1 MRKPTHRSSMG
12 EYMKHTDSVKEATK
26 NVWGANP
33 AGWTH
38 AQDEKPGTQAFF
50 EKVLKER
57 FGKEHDFL
65 PELVRYQDYK
75 GKRVLEIGCGAGY
88 DAYMFCKQGAD
99 YTGIDIVPENIE
111 RTKKHLSFYNLQ
123 ANILEMDAEYLT
135 FDKKFDLVYSF
146 GVLHHIPNID
156 GVLQSIKNNLTDD
169 GEIWIALYN
178 KYSVFYM
185 LYLWLSDHILRGG
198 FLKESF
204 QQRLARI
211 EFTTSEDMP
220 YVKVYTRRTVKKLLT
235 KHGFSVSEIF
245 VRKLTMDD
253 FPRVRFIENYYKYV
267 PQSFLSFL
275 AKRWGWY
282 LCIRAKKA

>member
-1 MRKPTHRSSMG
+1 
-12 EYMKHTDSVKEATK
+12 MKHTDSIKEATK
-26 NVWGANP
+26 NVWGASP
-33 AGWTH
+33 AGTLH

-88 DAYMFCKQGAD
+88 DAYMFCKQGAE

-123 ANILEMDAEYLT
+123 ATILEMDAEHLA
-135 FDKKFDLVYSF
+135 FSKKFDLIYSF

-156 GVLQSIKNNLTDD
+156 GALQSIKNNLADD
-169 GEIWIALYN
+169 GEIWIAVYN
-178 KYSVFYM
+178 KYSVFYGFH
-185 LYLWLSDHILRGG
+185 LFLWDHILRGG
-198 FLKESF
+198 FLKGSLND
-204 QQRLARI
+204 RLSKI
-211 EFTTSEDMP
+211 EFTDSKDTP
-220 YVKVYTRRTVKKLLT
+220 YVKAYTALEIRDVLKSNGFVVLELKK
-235 KHGFSVSEIF
+235 
-245 VRKLTMDD
+245 RKLTIEDI
-253 FPRVRFIENYYKYV
+253 PPIRFIWKFYTSI
-267 PQSFLSFL
+267 PQSFLNFL